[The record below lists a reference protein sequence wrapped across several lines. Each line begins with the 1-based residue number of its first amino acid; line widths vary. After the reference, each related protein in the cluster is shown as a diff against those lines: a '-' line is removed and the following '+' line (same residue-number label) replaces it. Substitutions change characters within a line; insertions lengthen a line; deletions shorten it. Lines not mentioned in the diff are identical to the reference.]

1 MTHST
6 QKSEH
11 RAVNLPVAA
20 KGMDNAVFRDLVELL
35 NCVIVILR
43 PDRSVAYLNAFA
55 EQFTGH
61 SAADVANRDLLELL
75 IPESARSEVERRF
88 EGALAGNEV
97 SEIEHLLV
105 TKRGP
110 VRWVLSSFRPIRDDR
125 DQPAVLL
132 MAQDVTVHRHAER
145 ELRQRT
151 HDLGERVKEL
161 NCLFGLSKLVEDPEM
176 DVGGICAGL
185 VEILPQGWQYPKDTC
200 ARVVFRGKQYCTDNF
215 QVTEWKQSQR
225 IEVYEQPLGSIE
237 IYYLEEKRSAHEGP
251 FLVEERRLLNAL
263 AERMGRIAERE
274 QIEAELRREKDFAES
289 LIETAP
295 TIVLVLDPEG
305 HILRINHYME
315 ELTGY
320 ALGEVQ
326 GENWLDA
333 FVPSAAH
340 DRMGRLAGPP
350 RMQTAEQI
358 GPIRTKNGLEREVEW
373 YTKTLTDADGEV
385 VGVLAVGRD
394 ITQRRRLEKEIVDI
408 STREQQRIGQDLHDG
423 LGQELTGLG
432 YLAQMLFC
440 DLEQRDAP
448 ETETANQLADGVEK
462 ALDQTR
468 TIARGLVPAEIDAD
482 GLLSSLEQLADQT
495 EQRFGIAC
503 RFYCDTATL
512 IDDTATAAQL
522 FRIIREAVNNA
533 TKHAR
538 ASRITIEAQNGSDSL
553 VFSIRDDGVG
563 LPTDPESSDGMGLR
577 IMQYRAGVIGAVL
590 SIGPADGGGT
600 LVTCAIPRN
609 ADGNQRSE

>member
-1 MTHST
+1 M
-6 QKSEH
+6 
-11 RAVNLPVAA
+11 
-20 KGMDNAVFRDLVELL
+20 
-35 NCVIVILR
+35 
-43 PDRSVAYLNAFA
+43 
-55 EQFTGH
+55 
-61 SAADVANRDLLELL
+61 
-75 IPESARSEVERRF
+75 
-88 EGALAGNEV
+88 
-97 SEIEHLLV
+97 
-105 TKRGP
+105 
-110 VRWVLSSFRPIRDDR
+110 
-125 DQPAVLL
+125 
-132 MAQDVTVHRHAER
+132 
-145 ELRQRT
+145 
-151 HDLGERVKEL
+151 
-161 NCLFGLSKLVEDPEM
+161 
-176 DVGGICAGL
+176 
-185 VEILPQGWQYPKDTC
+185 
-200 ARVVFRGKQYCTDNF
+200 
-215 QVTEWKQSQR
+215 
-225 IEVYEQPLGSIE
+225 
-237 IYYLEEKRSAHEGP
+237 
-251 FLVEERRLLNAL
+251 
-263 AERMGRIAERE
+263 
-274 QIEAELRREKDFAES
+274 
-289 LIETAP
+289 
-295 TIVLVLDPEG
+295 
-305 HILRINHYME
+305 
-315 ELTGY
+315 
-320 ALGEVQ
+320 Q

-440 DLEQRDAP
+440 DLQQRDAP

-563 LPTDPESSDGMGLR
+563 LPTDSETSDGMGLR

-590 SIGPADGGGT
+590 SIGPGRRRRDARYLCHST
-600 LVTCAIPRN
+600 KCRRESAK
-609 ADGNQRSE
+609 

>member
-1 MTHST
+1 MTDST
-6 QKSEH
+6 QKPESRVFELPSAT
-11 RAVNLPVAA
+11 RAA
-20 KGMDNAVFRDLVELL
+20 DDSVFRELVELL

-43 PDRSVAYLNAFA
+43 PDRSVAYLNPFA

-61 SAADVANRDLLELL
+61 SAPDVADTDLLELL

-88 EGALAGNEV
+88 QSALAGNEV

-110 VRWVLSSFRPIRDDR
+110 VRWVLSSFRSIHDSGG
-125 DQPAVLL
+125 QPAVLL
-132 MAQDVTVHRHAER
+132 MSQDVTVHRHAER

-161 NCLFGLSKLVEDPEM
+161 NCLFGLSKLVEDPEL
-176 DVGGICAGL
+176 DVDGICAGL
-185 VEILPQGWQYPKDTC
+185 VEILPQGWQYPQDTC
-200 ARVVFRGKQYCTDNF
+200 ARVVFQGRVYRTDNF
-215 QVTEWKQSQR
+215 RVTQWKQTCS
-225 IEVYEQPLGSIE
+225 IEVYEQRLGAIE
-237 IYYLEEKRSAHEGP
+237 IFYLEEKRSAHEGP

-289 LIETAP
+289 LVQTAP
-295 TIVLVLDPEG
+295 AIVLVLDPEG
-305 HILRINHYME
+305 HILRINRYME
-315 ELTGY
+315 EFSGY
-320 ALGEVQ
+320 ELREVQ
-326 GENWLDA
+326 GENWLST
-333 FVPSAAH
+333 FVPNAAH
-340 DRMGRLAGPP
+340 ERMRHLADPSQ
-350 RMQTAEQI
+350 MQLTELI
-358 GPIRTKNGLEREVEW
+358 GPVRTKNGLEREVEW
-373 YTKTLTDADGEV
+373 YTKTLMDAEEDV

-432 YLAQMLFC
+432 YMAQMLYC
-440 DLEQRDAP
+440 DLQQRDAP

-462 ALDQTR
+462 ALEQTR
-468 TIARGLVPAEIDAD
+468 TIARGLVPVEIDAD
-482 GLLSSLEQLADQT
+482 GLLNSLEQLADQT

-503 RFYCDTATL
+503 RFYCDTPTL

-522 FRIIREAVNNA
+522 FRIVREAVNNA

-563 LPTDPESSDGMGLR
+563 MPTTQESSDGMGLR
-577 IMQYRAGVIGAVL
+577 IMQHRADVIGAAL
-590 SIGPADGGGT
+590 SVGPADGGGT
-600 LVTCAIPRN
+600 LVTCTIPRSG
-609 ADGNQRSE
+609 DHG